1 MSVDSV
7 CAIAI
12 KKAQT
17 FVIRCLGSPQA
28 IIKYEKAHAVG
39 MTLNLISIARYFSE
53 VVIQTA
59 IELICISKYS
69 LYAIFRR
76 LCKYKDTEFS

>member
-1 MSVDSV
+1 
-7 CAIAI
+7 
-12 KKAQT
+12 
-17 FVIRCLGSPQA
+17 
-28 IIKYEKAHAVG
+28 